1 MRGIAINRDRW
12 KNLFSAAMQQ
22 IKQANLPSSMWTF
35 GGGTVLMH
43 KFNHRFSKDI
53 DIFFSD
59 RQLLGYI
66 SPRINDALEDR
77 AIKYIEQ
84 DNFTKIYLKEGEID
98 FILSP
103 RISNCKPVQAI
114 IEGEKIFLDHPVEI
128 IAKKIEHRA
137 SEFKARDVFDLA
149 IVYSQ
154 MKTTM
159 LKNLDIS
166 KEKLICLKNRVCDLH
181 ESNILENQL
190 QEISRLPA
198 GEKIRGTEFELF
210 KNFMCAMEKQIDSKQ
225 KTICFER

>member
-1 MRGIAINRDRW
+1 MNSDSW

-59 RQLLGYI
+59 RQLIGYI

-137 SEFKARDVFDLA
+137 NEFKARDVFDLA

-198 GEKIRGTEFELF
+198 GEKIKGTEFELF

>member
-1 MRGIAINRDRW
+1 MNSDSW

-137 SEFKARDVFDLA
+137 NEFKARDVFDLA

-154 MKTTM
+154 MKTAM

-198 GEKIRGTEFELF
+198 GEKIKGTEFELF

>member
-1 MRGIAINRDRW
+1 MNSDSW

-22 IKQANLPSSMWTF
+22 IKQANLSSSMWTF

-114 IEGEKIFLDHPVEI
+114 IEGEKVFLDHPVEI

>member
-1 MRGIAINRDRW
+1 MNSDSW

-84 DNFTKIYLKEGEID
+84 DNFTKIYLKEGKID

-103 RISNCKPVQAI
+103 RISSCKPVQAI

-137 SEFKARDVFDLA
+137 NEFKARDVFDLA

-159 LKNLDIS
+159 LKNLDLS
-166 KEKLICLKNRVCDLH
+166 KEKLICLNRRVCDLH

-198 GEKIRGTEFELF
+198 GEKIRGTEFEVF
-210 KNFMCAMEKQIDSKQ
+210 RNFICAMEKQIDLKQ
-225 KTICFER
+225 KCICFER

>member
-1 MRGIAINRDRW
+1 MNSDSW

-22 IKQANLPSSMWTF
+22 IKQANLSSSMWTF

-149 IVYSQ
+149 ILYSQ

>member
-1 MRGIAINRDRW
+1 MNSDSW

-43 KFNHRFSKDI
+43 RFSHRFSKDI

-84 DNFTKIYLKEGEID
+84 DNFIKIYLKEGEID

-137 SEFKARDVFDLA
+137 NEFKARDVFDLA

-166 KEKLICLKNRVCDLH
+166 KEKLICLNRRVCDLH

-225 KTICFER
+225 KTIFFER

>member
-1 MRGIAINRDRW
+1 MNSDSW

-210 KNFMCAMEKQIDSKQ
+210 RNFMYAMEKQIDSKQ

>member
-1 MRGIAINRDRW
+1 MNSDSW

-22 IKQANLPSSMWTF
+22 IKQANLPSSMLTF

-137 SEFKARDVFDLA
+137 NEFKARDVFDLA

-190 QEISRLPA
+190 QEIGRLPT
-198 GEKIRGTEFELF
+198 GEKIKGTEFELF

>member
-1 MRGIAINRDRW
+1 MNSDSW

-43 KFNHRFSKDI
+43 KFSHRFSKDI

-84 DNFTKIYLKEGEID
+84 DNFIKIYLKEGEID

-137 SEFKARDVFDLA
+137 TEFKARDVFDLA

-166 KEKLICLKNRVCDLH
+166 KEKLICLNRRVCDLH

>member
-1 MRGIAINRDRW
+1 
-12 KNLFSAAMQQ
+12 
-22 IKQANLPSSMWTF
+22 
-35 GGGTVLMH
+35 MH
-43 KFNHRFSKDI
+43 KFKHRFSKDI

-59 RQLLGYI
+59 KQLLGYV
-66 SPRINDALEDR
+66 SPRTHDVLEDR
-77 AIKYIEQ
+77 VIKYIEQ

-103 RISNCKPVQAI
+103 RISRCKPVQAV

-137 SEFKARDVFDLA
+137 NEFKARDVFDLA

-154 MKTTM
+154 IKTTM

-166 KEKLICLKNRVCDLH
+166 KEKLICLNRRVCDLH

-198 GEKIRGTEFELF
+198 GEKNQR
-210 KNFMCAMEKQIDSKQ
+210 N
-225 KTICFER
+225 

>member
-1 MRGIAINRDRW
+1 MNSDSW

-43 KFNHRFSKDI
+43 KFSHRFSKDI

-84 DNFTKIYLKEGEID
+84 DNFIKIYLKEGEID

-137 SEFKARDVFDLA
+137 NEFKARDVFDLA

-166 KEKLICLKNRVCDLH
+166 KEKLICLNRRVCDLH

-198 GEKIRGTEFELF
+198 GEEIRGTEFELF

-225 KTICFER
+225 KTIFFER

>member
-1 MRGIAINRDRW
+1 MNSDSW

-35 GGGTVLMH
+35 GGGTLLMH
-43 KFNHRFSKDI
+43 KFNHLFSKDI

>member
-1 MRGIAINRDRW
+1 
-12 KNLFSAAMQQ
+12 
-22 IKQANLPSSMWTF
+22 
-35 GGGTVLMH
+35 MH

-59 RQLLGYI
+59 RQLLGYV

-103 RISNCKPVQAI
+103 RISRCKPVQAV

-137 SEFKARDVFDLA
+137 SEFKARDVFDVA

-159 LKNLDIS
+159 LNNLDIS

-181 ESNILENQL
+181 ESNILESQL
-190 QEISRLPA
+190 QEIDRLPA

>member
-1 MRGIAINRDRW
+1 MNSDSW

-137 SEFKARDVFDLA
+137 NEFKARDVFDLA

-198 GEKIRGTEFELF
+198 GEKIKGTEFELF
-210 KNFMCAMEKQIDSKQ
+210 KNFMCAMETQIDSKQ

>member
-1 MRGIAINRDRW
+1 MNSDSW

-22 IKQANLPSSMWTF
+22 IKQANLSSSMWTF

-43 KFNHRFSKDI
+43 KFSHRFSKDI

-114 IEGEKIFLDHPVEI
+114 IEGEKVFLDHPVEI

>member
-1 MRGIAINRDRW
+1 MNSDSW

-137 SEFKARDVFDLA
+137 NEFKARDVFDLA

-154 MKTTM
+154 IKTTM

>member
-1 MRGIAINRDRW
+1 
-12 KNLFSAAMQQ
+12 MQQ

-43 KFNHRFSKDI
+43 KFSHRFSKDI

-84 DNFTKIYLKEGEID
+84 DNFIKIYLKEGEID

-137 SEFKARDVFDLA
+137 NEFKARDVFDLA

-166 KEKLICLKNRVCDLH
+166 KEKLICLNRRVCDLH

-225 KTICFER
+225 KTIFFER

>member
-1 MRGIAINRDRW
+1 MNSDSW

-22 IKQANLPSSMWTF
+22 IKQANLSSSMWTF

-137 SEFKARDVFDLA
+137 NEFKARDVFDLA

-198 GEKIRGTEFELF
+198 GEKIKGTEFELF

>member
-1 MRGIAINRDRW
+1 MNSDSW

-35 GGGTVLMH
+35 GSGTVLMH

-137 SEFKARDVFDLA
+137 NEFKARDVFDLA

-198 GEKIRGTEFELF
+198 GEKIKGTEFELF

>member
-1 MRGIAINRDRW
+1 MNSDSW

-43 KFNHRFSKDI
+43 KFSHRFSKDI

-84 DNFTKIYLKEGEID
+84 DNFIKIYLKEGEID

-137 SEFKARDVFDLA
+137 NEFKARDVFDLA

-166 KEKLICLKNRVCDLH
+166 KEKPICLNRRVCDLH

-225 KTICFER
+225 KTIFFER

>member
-1 MRGIAINRDRW
+1 MNSDSW

-22 IKQANLPSSMWTF
+22 IKQANLSSSMWTF

-181 ESNILENQL
+181 ESNILGNQL

>member
-1 MRGIAINRDRW
+1 MNSDSW

-22 IKQANLPSSMWTF
+22 IKQANLSSSMWTF

-103 RISNCKPVQAI
+103 RISNCNPVQAI

>member
-1 MRGIAINRDRW
+1 MNSDSW

-210 KNFMCAMEKQIDSKQ
+210 KNFMYAKEKQIDSKQ

>member
-1 MRGIAINRDRW
+1 MNSDSW

-43 KFNHRFSKDI
+43 KFSHRFSKDI

-84 DNFTKIYLKEGEID
+84 DNFIKIYLKEGEID

-137 SEFKARDVFDLA
+137 NEFKARDVFDLA

-166 KEKLICLKNRVCDLH
+166 KEKLICLNRRVCDLH

>member
-1 MRGIAINRDRW
+1 MNSDSW

-22 IKQANLPSSMWTF
+22 IKQANLSSSMWTF

-159 LKNLDIS
+159 FKNLDIS

>member
-1 MRGIAINRDRW
+1 MNSDSW

-22 IKQANLPSSMWTF
+22 IKQANLSSSMWTF

-190 QEISRLPA
+190 QEISRFPA

>member
-1 MRGIAINRDRW
+1 M
-12 KNLFSAAMQQ
+12 
-22 IKQANLPSSMWTF
+22 
-35 GGGTVLMH
+35 
-43 KFNHRFSKDI
+43 
-53 DIFFSD
+53 
-59 RQLLGYI
+59 LGYV
-66 SPRINDALEDR
+66 SPRTHDVLEDR
-77 AIKYIEQ
+77 VIKYIEQ

-103 RISNCKPVQAI
+103 RISRCKPVQAV

-159 LKNLDIS
+159 LENLDIS

-181 ESNILENQL
+181 ESNILESQL
-190 QEISRLPA
+190 QEIGRLPT

-210 KNFMCAMEKQIDSKQ
+210 KNFVCAMEKQIDSKQ
-225 KTICFER
+225 KCIGFER

>member
-1 MRGIAINRDRW
+1 
-12 KNLFSAAMQQ
+12 
-22 IKQANLPSSMWTF
+22 
-35 GGGTVLMH
+35 MH

>member
-1 MRGIAINRDRW
+1 MNSDSW

-103 RISNCKPVQAI
+103 RISNCKLVQAI

-137 SEFKARDVFDLA
+137 NEFKARDVFDLA

-190 QEISRLPA
+190 QEIGRLPT
-198 GEKIRGTEFELF
+198 GEKIKGTEFELF

>member
-1 MRGIAINRDRW
+1 MNSDSW

-137 SEFKARDVFDLA
+137 NEFKARDVFDLA

-198 GEKIRGTEFELF
+198 GEKIKGTEFELF
-210 KNFMCAMEKQIDSKQ
+210 KNFMCTMEKQIDSKQ

>member
-1 MRGIAINRDRW
+1 MNSDSW

-22 IKQANLPSSMWTF
+22 IKQANLSSSMWTF

-137 SEFKARDVFDLA
+137 NEFKARDVFDLA

>member
-1 MRGIAINRDRW
+1 MNSDSW

-43 KFNHRFSKDI
+43 KFSHRFSKDI

-84 DNFTKIYLKEGEID
+84 DNFIKIYLKEGEID

-114 IEGEKIFLDHPVEI
+114 IESEKIFLDHPVEI

-137 SEFKARDVFDLA
+137 NEFKARDVFDLA

-166 KEKLICLKNRVCDLH
+166 KEKLICLNRRVCDLH

-225 KTICFER
+225 KTIFFER

>member
-1 MRGIAINRDRW
+1 MNSDSW

-114 IEGEKIFLDHPVEI
+114 IEGEKIFLDHHVEI

-137 SEFKARDVFDLA
+137 NEFKARDVFDLA

-198 GEKIRGTEFELF
+198 GEKIKGTEFELF

>member
-1 MRGIAINRDRW
+1 MNSDSW

-43 KFNHRFSKDI
+43 KFSHRFSKDI

>member
-1 MRGIAINRDRW
+1 MNSDSW

-43 KFNHRFSKDI
+43 KFSHRFSKDI
-53 DIFFSD
+53 DIFSSD

-84 DNFTKIYLKEGEID
+84 DNFIKIYLKEGEID

-137 SEFKARDVFDLA
+137 NEFKARDVFDLA

-166 KEKLICLKNRVCDLH
+166 KEKLICLNRRVCDLH

-225 KTICFER
+225 KTIFFER

>member
-1 MRGIAINRDRW
+1 MNSDSW

-103 RISNCKPVQAI
+103 RISSCKPVQAI
-114 IEGEKIFLDHPVEI
+114 IEGEKIFFDHPVEI

-137 SEFKARDVFDLA
+137 NEFKARDVFDLA

-166 KEKLICLKNRVCDLH
+166 KEKLSCLKNRVCDLH

-198 GEKIRGTEFELF
+198 GEKIRGTEFEVF
-210 KNFMCAMEKQIDSKQ
+210 RNFICAMEKQIDSKQ
-225 KTICFER
+225 KCICFER